1 MRYFSRKFLKWNLSE
16 QNVGKNSEKISN
28 YGLMR
33 VGSDKNPSLSWAST
47 RRYLK
52 VEYKGVLSIFPILLV

>member
-1 MRYFSRKFLKWNLSE
+1 MKQNIAHALFSRKFFKWNLSE

-33 VGSDKNPSLSWAST
+33 
-47 RRYLK
+47 
-52 VEYKGVLSIFPILLV
+52 